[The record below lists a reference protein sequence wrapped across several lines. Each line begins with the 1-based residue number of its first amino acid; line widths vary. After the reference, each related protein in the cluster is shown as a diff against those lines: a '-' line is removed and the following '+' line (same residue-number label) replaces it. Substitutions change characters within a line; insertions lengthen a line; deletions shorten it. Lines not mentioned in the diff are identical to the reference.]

1 MLISNTLLQPKEI
14 KLIILEKNEAE
25 KSIKERKKFKLWR
38 TMVHGQPKIYHWERK
53 L

>member
-25 KSIKERKKFKLWR
+25 KSIKERKKEKVFILF
-38 TMVHGQPKIYHWERK
+38 PLFIA
-53 L
+53 LL